1 MKVIART
8 TLLVAACWGLLPAAT
23 ATAQPLPRDV
33 VTVATVS
40 SGGTVV
46 DVPVYIRDV
55 SGTPLGIDQPF
66 GSRIQSYSIKVDYAP
81 TTAVQSITFTRAGIT
96 APLSPTFE
104 ASPAA
109 AGSVSL
115 LDNFNETTNL
125 IPFVSNA
132 PAPGNLIGHLTVTLA
147 PGVAPGTVITLTL
160 DPLLTQLTDAG
171 GTPGTAETTTNG
183 RLVLVNGTITVGAS
197 VPGAP
202 TLGGWA
208 LMLLIVSLGVIAI
221 RLRM

>member
-1 MKVIART
+1 MKAITRT
-8 TLLVAACWGLLPAAT
+8 TLLIAACWGLMPAAP
-23 ATAQPLPRDV
+23 AAAQPLPQDV

-40 SGGTVV
+40 SAGPVI

-55 SGTPLGIDQPF
+55 ANTPLGIDQPF

-81 TTAVQSITFTRAGIT
+81 TVPVQSVTFTRAGIT
-96 APLSPTFE
+96 QPLTPTFE

-109 AGSVSL
+109 AGSISL

-132 PAPGNLIGHLTVTLA
+132 PVPGNQIGHLTVTLA

-171 GTPGTAETTTNG
+171 GDALTAETTTNG
-183 RLVLVNGTITVGAS
+183 RLALVNGTITVLAA

-208 LMLLIVSLGVIAI
+208 LLLLIVSLGVIAV